1 MIAEKI
7 CKNCNKA
14 FMPSKN
20 DKRIIFCSTE
30 CRIDYR
36 NKTGY
41 MDNYYHANIKKWK
54 DTQASAEYKEAKNKA
69 RRLKYA
75 TDEEYRNKHK
85 QSVKDYQSTH
95 KNIRLSQRMKK
106 YGISA
111 EDYYKL
117 LDKQEQKCAICG
129 AEIGDSNGN
138 RLYVDHDHKTG
149 KVRGLLCANC
159 NFGIGSLKDDVEI
172 LKKAILYLEGKN
184 GTDIDMV

>member
-1 MIAEKI
+1 MIAEKV

-20 DKRIIFCSTE
+20 DKRIVFCSTE

-75 TDEEYRNKHK
+75 TD
-85 QSVKDYQSTH
+85 
-95 KNIRLSQRMKK
+95 
-106 YGISA
+106 
-111 EDYYKL
+111 
-117 LDKQEQKCAICG
+117 
-129 AEIGDSNGN
+129 
-138 RLYVDHDHKTG
+138 
-149 KVRGLLCANC
+149 
-159 NFGIGSLKDDVEI
+159 
-172 LKKAILYLEGKN
+172 
-184 GTDIDMV
+184 